1 MHEERGAEGHQG
13 TLGVTH
19 TLIFKCSDGDT
30 DACLKL
36 STLMKVYTSKY
47 VSPSRGCEVERGEY
61 GPCYCSNDGARGSA
75 GLVGG
80 GGEVVSSISYMDVW
94 LLCCTPATNIK

>member
-1 MHEERGAEGHQG
+1 MHEEREAEGNQG
-13 TLGVTH
+13 TLGVTD

-47 VSPSRGCEVERGEY
+47 VSPSRGCQIERGEY

-80 GGEVVSSISYMDVW
+80 GGGGGGGVTHK
-94 LLCCTPATNIK
+94 LHGRLATVLYTCN